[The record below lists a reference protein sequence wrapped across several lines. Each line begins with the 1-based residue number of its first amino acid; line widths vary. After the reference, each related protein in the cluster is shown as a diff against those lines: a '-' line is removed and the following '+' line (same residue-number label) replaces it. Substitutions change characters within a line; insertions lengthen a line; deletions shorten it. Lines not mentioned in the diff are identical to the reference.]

1 MNITKW
7 LLVIIILA
15 GTIFGLYSYKASLQQ
30 AANDQAASMP
40 EMAATVT
47 AVKVANINYQ
57 KIFKSVA
64 KCKHS
69 NI

>member
-30 AANDQAASMP
+30 AANEQAASMP
-40 EMAATVT
+40 EMAATVSMPL
-47 AVKVANINYQ
+47 Q
-57 KIFKSVA
+57 
-64 KCKHS
+64 
-69 NI
+69 